1 MSRGARVSLV
11 AAVVAAE
18 VVGHAGS
25 SGDSV
30 TRYVVVGTAGH
41 IDHGKSA
48 LVEALTGTDPDR
60 LKEEKLR
67 GITIDLGF
75 AHLAEGDTQLAF
87 VDVPGH
93 ERFVKNMLAGA
104 SGIDGVLL
112 VVAADESV
120 MPQTREHFDICCLLG
135 VSGGVVALTKTDL
148 VDADTVELVRLETA
162 ELVAG
167 SFLETAAVVPV
178 SARTGTGV
186 ADVRR
191 ALIEMASR
199 AARRTPRGAVR
210 LPIDRAFS
218 VKGFGTVVTGTL
230 VSGRVALDDALTV
243 LPSGRDIKVRGLQVH
258 GTAQPVAVAGQRV
271 AANLS
276 GVDVSEIARGDA
288 AVTPGCFEAT
298 RCIDAVVDLLE
309 SARRLKHGA
318 RIRFHQGTSEV
329 LGRVALGPGLGELA
343 IVGDAPAE
351 LPPGGRAFVRLRLEG
366 AAVLTG
372 GDRFILRA
380 YSPPLTIAGGRVLDP
395 LPPRGGIRTAAARR
409 RLERL
414 LDGVSGADPA
424 ARDRALGVLVGE
436 RGVVGLPLAALT
448 TRAGVSAEAV
458 GAVTDRLVASGSA
471 RRIGDLVVDT
481 AALVEVGDRLIALVS
496 DFHDSHPLSEGLP
509 REEARERLFRHGPPA
524 VFDAVLEQLVGDGRL
539 LARGHLALVS
549 HQVTLSPEEMR
560 TSEAVQ
566 QLLADAGLR
575 PPGQG
580 AIREQVGCDVAVL
593 ERVLKLMV
601 RQERVARIGSLV
613 FDIAALNTLKRDVVG
628 LKTSSEGVTP
638 VTIDVGTFKDRYG
651 ISRKFAI
658 PLLEYLDRERVTRRV
673 GQQRIVL

>member
-1 MSRGARVSLV
+1 M
-11 AAVVAAE
+11 
-18 VVGHAGS
+18 
-25 SGDSV
+25 

-48 LVEALTGTDPDR
+48 LVKALTGTDPDR
-60 LKEEKLR
+60 LKEEKSR

-75 AHLAEGDTQLAF
+75 AHLFEGDTQLAF

-135 VSGGVVALTKTDL
+135 VSSGVVALTKADL

-162 ELVAG
+162 DLVAG
-167 SFLETAAVVPV
+167 SFLESAAVVPV
-178 SARTGTGV
+178 SARTGEGV

-191 ALIEMASR
+191 ALVEMASE
-199 AARRTPRGAVR
+199 AANRSPRGAVR

-230 VSGRVALDDALTV
+230 VSGRVSVEETLTM

-258 GTAQPVAVAGQRV
+258 GAAQAVAVAGQRV

-276 GVDVSEIARGDA
+276 GVDVSEIARGDS

-298 RCIDAVVDLLE
+298 RRLDAVLDLLP
-309 SARRLKHGA
+309 SARRLRHGA

-329 LGRVALGPGLGELA
+329 LGRVALGPGLDGMA
-343 IVGDAPAE
+343 GAGDAPTE
-351 LPPGGRAFVRLRLEG
+351 LRPGGRAFVRLRLEG
-366 AAVLTG
+366 AAVLTR

-395 LPPRGGIRTAAARR
+395 LPPRGGIRTASARV

-414 LDGVSGADPA
+414 LDGISGADPA
-424 ARDRALGVLVGE
+424 GPNLALAVMVGE
-436 RGVVGLPLAALT
+436 RGIRGLPLTALA
-448 TRAGVSAEAV
+448 TRAGVSAESV
-458 GAVTDRLVASGSA
+458 DEVTGRLVSSGSA
-471 RRIGDLVVDT
+471 RRIGDLIVDA
-481 AALVEVGDRLIALVS
+481 AALGEVSDRLVEMVS
-496 DFHDSHPLSEGLP
+496 AFHDAHPLSEGLP
-509 REEARERLFRHGPPA
+509 REEARERLFKHGPPA
-524 VFDAVLEQLVGDGRL
+524 VFDAVLDQLVGDRRL
-539 LARGHLALVS
+539 LAREHLALAS

-560 TSEAVQ
+560 ISEAVQ
-566 QLLADAGLR
+566 TLLGDAGLR
-575 PPGQG
+575 PPAPG
-580 AIREQVGCDVAVL
+580 AMPEELGCDQAL
-593 ERVLKLMV
+593 LDRVLKLMV
-601 RQERVARIGSLV
+601 RQRRVVRVGALV
-613 FDIAALNTLKRDVVG
+613 FDTVALTTLKQDVVG
-628 LKTSSEGVTP
+628 LKTSAEV
-638 VTIDVGTFKDRYG
+638 VAIDVATFKDRYD